1 MRLSFLPLA
10 LAATLVFP
18 AAASA
23 ADASL
28 TVAFKDIK
36 TPKGSIMAALFDKE
50 AAYKGQGAPV
60 RGFMV
65 PVSGDTAQTE
75 LKGLPPGRYAI
86 SAFHDVDGDGKMK
99 TNPFGM
105 PLEPFAFSNG
115 AQAQMGPPPW
125 DAVTFEVKEGAN
137 GQTLAIDSS
146 LAAAQ

>member
-10 LAATLVFP
+10 LAAFLAAT
-18 AAASA
+18 AASA

-36 TPKGSIMAALFDKE
+36 TPKGAIMAALFDKE

-65 PVSGDTAQTE
+65 PVSGATAQTE

-99 TNPFGM
+99 TNPFGV

-125 DAVTFEVKEGAN
+125 EAVTFDVVAGAN
-137 GQTLAIDSS
+137 TQTLSIDSS